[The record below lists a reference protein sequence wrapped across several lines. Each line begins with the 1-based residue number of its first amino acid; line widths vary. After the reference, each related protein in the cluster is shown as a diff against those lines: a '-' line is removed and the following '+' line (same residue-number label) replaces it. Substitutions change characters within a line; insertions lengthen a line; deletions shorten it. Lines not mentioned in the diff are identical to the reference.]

1 MGDGLGPSHKNLNLK
16 PLGLTLQ
23 IRELVNTCKYCV
35 AYQLKSNLGS
45 NTKTMIV
52 WNFYKNMQHKD

>member
-52 WNFYKNMQHKD
+52 